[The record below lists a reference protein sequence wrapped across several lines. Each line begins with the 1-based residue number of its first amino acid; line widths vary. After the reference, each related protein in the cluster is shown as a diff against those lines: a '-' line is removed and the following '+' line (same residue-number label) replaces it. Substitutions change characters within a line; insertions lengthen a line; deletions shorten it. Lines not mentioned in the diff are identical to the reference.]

1 MAEAS
6 KTNDAF
12 MREKLQNFAAFLES
26 LVKSRKRDQRHADAM
41 AKIAELRTLDTAVFL
56 MHITQDMLPYA
67 KNVRA
72 YVAKMLADDAAFGG
86 LASGGGNGSSIDE
99 LTPPEL
105 ERLTRY
111 ITMFIEIVSQP

>member
-72 YVAKMLADDAAFGG
+72 YAAKMLADD
-86 LASGGGNGSSIDE
+86 GSSIDE

-105 ERLTRY
+105 EKLTRY

>member
-12 MREKLQNFAAFLES
+12 MREKLQNFATFLES

-72 YVAKMLADDAAFGG
+72 YVAKMLADD
-86 LASGGGNGSSIDE
+86 GSSIDE

-105 ERLTRY
+105 EKLTRY

>member
-12 MREKLQNFAAFLES
+12 MREKLRNFATFLES

-41 AKIAELRTLDTAVFL
+41 AKIAELRTLDTAVIL

-72 YVAKMLADDAAFGG
+72 YVAKMLADD
-86 LASGGGNGSSIDE
+86 GSSIDE

-105 ERLTRY
+105 EKLTRY

>member
-12 MREKLQNFAAFLES
+12 MREKLQNFATFLES

-72 YVAKMLADDAAFGG
+72 YVAKMLTDD
-86 LASGGGNGSSIDE
+86 GSSIDE

>member
-12 MREKLQNFAAFLES
+12 MREKLQNFATFLES

-72 YVAKMLADDAAFGG
+72 YVAKMLTDD
-86 LASGGGNGSSIDE
+86 GSSIDE

-105 ERLTRY
+105 EKLTRY
-111 ITMFIEIVSQP
+111 ITMFIEIVSGN

>member
-12 MREKLQNFAAFLES
+12 MREKLCNFATFLES
-26 LVKSRKRDQRHADAM
+26 LVKTRKRDQRHADAM
-41 AKIAELRTLDTAVFL
+41 AKIAELRTLDSAVFL

-72 YVAKMLADDAAFGG
+72 YVAKMLADD
-86 LASGGGNGSSIDE
+86 GSSIDE